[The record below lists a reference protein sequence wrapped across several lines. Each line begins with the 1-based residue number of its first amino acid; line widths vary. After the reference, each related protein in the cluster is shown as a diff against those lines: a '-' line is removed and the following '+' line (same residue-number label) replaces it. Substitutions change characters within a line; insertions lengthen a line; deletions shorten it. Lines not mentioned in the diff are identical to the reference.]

1 MRLCLCVL
9 WSPFRSSL
17 PGAAISHAIKS
28 MCTDLRIHTH
38 YNCARSST
46 LQRTSKCVLTSTIKK
61 PTRNVKRLHPSCKYV
76 DDQRAIKSL
85 RVRPRAREATRATAS
100 QILGIDS
107 SCFTSTCMSRSIAFS
122 PFSLTSRRMNS
133 THSVREMM
141 PSPLRARGQSAGSE
155 HSEGDEGGSNNQS
168 A

>member
-1 MRLCLCVL
+1 MHEVVL
-9 WSPFRSSL
+9 VRFVESFSFIVARGRHIPRHKKHVYGF
-17 PGAAISHAIKS
+17 
-28 MCTDLRIHTH
+28 TDTH

-61 PTRNVKRLHPSCKYV
+61 PKRNVKRLHPSCKYV

-122 PFSLTSRRMNS
+122 PFSLTSCRTNS